1 MKVNLTL
8 CQHEGESFMII
19 TPGFSYVSL
28 VVVQHSLYREITGQ
42 SGALT
47 CENLIDLPLQTGH
60 KKTGQ
65 PFT

>member
-8 CQHEGESFMII
+8 CQHEGELYDNY
-19 TPGFSYVSL
+19 PWFSYVSL
-28 VVVQHSLYREITGQ
+28 VVQHSIERLQQ

-60 KKTGQ
+60 KKAGQ